1 MAHWTSLLGSTL
13 QGKGDEKLDTATHL
27 AGDKLVLLYF
37 SAHWCPPCRGFTP
50 VLAELYKKLTDE
62 GKNFEIV
69 FISSDRS
76 EADFNEY
83 FGEMPWKALPFSDRD
98 RKAALSK
105 KFKVQGIPN
114 LVILNP
120 DGSILNAKG
129 TEAVRSDKN
138 GTNFPWKPKSLFEIL
153 ALGSGKLIDN
163 KGNSVDASSL
173 KGKEFGIYFSAH
185 WCPPCRGFTPVL
197 VETYN
202 KLKAAGKEF
211 EIVFAS
217 SDKNQKQFDDY
228 FGEMPWLSLGFDDER
243 SDALST
249 FCDVEGIPQL
259 SIFDANG
266 DLVSNDGRAYVSG
279 DKEGNEFPWRPK
291 PFNSIEMASNEDLNS
306 ETCVIGIFKTDSA
319 EDRQFLEKKAN
330 EHHAAFKRGENDEV
344 KFFWTHENQ
353 GGITERLA
361 EMFSATAPTI
371 LALSLPNYITV
382 PATQESLNE
391 LLDKIHNGNIEWN
404 SLRK

>member
-13 QGKGDEKLDTATHL
+13 QGKGDEKLDTASHL
-27 AGDKLVLLYF
+27 NDKLVFLYF

-50 VLAELYKKLTDE
+50 VLAELYKKLTGQ

-76 EADFNEY
+76 QDDFDEY

-105 KFKVQGIPN
+105 KYKVQGIPS
-114 LVILNP
+114 LIILNP
-120 DGSILNAKG
+120 DGSTLNAKG
-129 TEAVRSDKN
+129 TEAVRADKN
-138 GTNFPWKPKSLFEIL
+138 GINFPWRPKSLFDIL
-153 ALGSGKLIDN
+153 SSGSGKLVDN

-197 VETYN
+197 VETYK

-217 SDKNQKQFDDY
+217 SDKNEKQFKEY
-228 FGEMPWLSLGFDDER
+228 FGEMPWLSLDFEDER
-243 SDALST
+243 SDELSS

-266 DLVSNDGRAYVSG
+266 DLVSNDGRAFVSN

-291 PFNSIEMASNEDLNS
+291 PFNSIDLASNDDLNG
-306 ETCVIGIFKTDSA
+306 ETCIIGIFGTDA
-319 EDRQFLEKKAN
+319 AADRQFLETVAN
-330 EHHAAFKRGENDEV
+330 EHHAAFKRGEKDEV
-344 KFFWTHENQ
+344 KFFFTHQ
-353 GGITERLA
+353 SHGGITDRLL
-361 EMFSATAPTI
+361 EMFQVTPPSI
-371 LALSLPNYITV
+371 LALSLPKYISV
-382 PATQESLNE
+382 PATPDALST
-391 LLDKIHNGNIEWN
+391 LLDEIHNNKVTWK
-404 SLRK
+404 SLQ

>member
-1 MAHWTSLLGSTL
+1 
-13 QGKGDEKLDTATHL
+13 
-27 AGDKLVLLYF
+27 
-37 SAHWCPPCRGFTP
+37 
-50 VLAELYKKLTDE
+50 
-62 GKNFEIV
+62 
-69 FISSDRS
+69 
-76 EADFNEY
+76 
-83 FGEMPWKALPFSDRD
+83 MPWKALPFSDRD

-114 LVILNP
+114 LVILNQ

-217 SDKNQKQFDDY
+217 SDKNQKQLDDY

-266 DLVSNDGRAYVSG
+266 ELVSNDGRAYVSG
-279 DKEGNEFPWRPK
+279 EKEGNEFPWRPK
-291 PFNSIEMASNEDLNS
+291 PFNSIEMASNEDLN
-306 ETCVIGIFKTDSA
+306 
-319 EDRQFLEKKAN
+319 R
-330 EHHAAFKRGENDEV
+330 
-344 KFFWTHENQ
+344 
-353 GGITERLA
+353 
-361 EMFSATAPTI
+361 
-371 LALSLPNYITV
+371 
-382 PATQESLNE
+382 
-391 LLDKIHNGNIEWN
+391 
-404 SLRK
+404 